1 MSENIKHEKFLSQYL
16 QEKGFSPVWF
26 FFKIFKGLDKTLFFN
41 SRSRLGKIEIFDQG
55 LSRFNLDKPWSSRQ
69 VQGQLFQGQ
78 GLYFK
83 GEYSIF
89 IQGFFKGNPWNSSKF
104 KATSR
109 ETFSRILQPLICN
122 IIFFLFLQWSLMQ
135 HSNLQWW
142 KAFLSH
148 MKVVHMYRMKWISA
162 LVF

>member
-1 MSENIKHEKFLSQYL
+1 MHYKLLSQYL
-16 QEKGFSPVWF
+16 QEEVFHLYDFFQGFSRALIKF
-26 FFKIFKGLDKTLFFN
+26 FFQVKVKG
-41 SRSRLGKIEIFDQG
+41 GKNWNFG
-55 LSRFNLDKPWSSRQ
+55 SRFNLDKPWSSRQ
-69 VQGQLFQGQ
+69 VQGLLFQGQ

-109 ETFSRILQPLICN
+109 GTFSRILQPLICN